1 MTAERI
7 AYVLGAT
14 AGGTGRHVAMLA
26 AGCAGRGL
34 TVSTFGPA
42 AAGPLLAPGSSF
54 APVEIAD
61 RPRPGHDLA
70 AILRLRGLLAAAR
83 PDVVH
88 AHGLRAG
95 AAAAAAIALL
105 LPVRRGSASRGSA
118 RRGPASR
125 GPASRG
131 PASRGPALL
140 VTVHNAPPDGALA
153 AAVYRALELVVARR
167 ATAVLAVSPDL
178 AARMRRRGAADVGPA
193 IVPAPVMA
201 RPSAAQIEQAV
212 ADIGADGAPVVL
224 AVGRLAAQ
232 KGFSVLLDAAASW
245 QDRRPR
251 PLLALAGAG
260 PLAGPLAVRARGQ
273 GLAVRFL
280 GQRDDVPALL
290 QAADVVV
297 VPSRWEGQPLI
308 VQEAM
313 RAGRPLVA
321 SRAGGIP
328 GLTGEDAALLVAP
341 LDPGQ
346 LAAAVLAV
354 IGDRALARRLGAA
367 ALARAAAFPSE
378 SDAVNAVIA
387 VYDRLVVPRGRPAMD
402 G

>member
-1 MTAERI
+1 
-7 AYVLGAT
+7 
-14 AGGTGRHVAMLA
+14 
-26 AGCAGRGL
+26 
-34 TVSTFGPA
+34 
-42 AAGPLLAPGSSF
+42 
-54 APVEIAD
+54 
-61 RPRPGHDLA
+61 
-70 AILRLRGLLAAAR
+70 
-83 PDVVH
+83 
-88 AHGLRAG
+88 
-95 AAAAAAIALL
+95 
-105 LPVRRGSASRGSA
+105 
-118 RRGPASR
+118 
-125 GPASRG
+125 
-131 PASRGPALL
+131 

>member
-1 MTAERI
+1 MTAARI

-54 APVEIAD
+54 APVEITD

-70 AILRLRGLLAAAR
+70 AILRMRGLLAAAR

-95 AAAAAAIALL
+95 AAAAAAIALS
-105 LPVRRGSASRGSA
+105 PAA
-118 RRGPASR
+118 RRR
-125 GPASRG
+125 
-131 PASRGPALL
+131 PALL

-153 AAVYRALELVVARR
+153 AAVYRVLELTVARR

-178 AARMRRRGAADVGPA
+178 AARMRRRGVSDVGLA
-193 IVPAPVMA
+193 IVPAPVTA
-201 RPSAAQIEQAV
+201 RPSAAQIERAL

-232 KGFSVLLDAAASW
+232 KGFSVLLEAAAGW

-251 PLLALAGAG
+251 PLLVIAGAG
-260 PLAGPLAVRARGQ
+260 PLAGLLAAQARSQ
-273 GLAVRFL
+273 GLAARFL
-280 GQRDDVPALL
+280 GHRDDVPALL

-378 SDAVNAVIA
+378 SDAVTAAIA
-387 VYDRLVVPRGRPAMD
+387 VYDRLAARRGGP

>member
-1 MTAERI
+1 MTAARI

-34 TVSTFGPA
+34 TVSAFGPA
-42 AAGPLLAPGSSF
+42 AVGPLLAPGSSF
-54 APVEIAD
+54 APVEITD

-70 AILRLRGLLAAAR
+70 AILRLRGLLARAR

-95 AAAAAAIALL
+95 TAAAAAIALT
-105 LPVRRGSASRGSA
+105 SAA
-118 RRGPASR
+118 RRK
-125 GPASRG
+125 
-131 PASRGPALL
+131 PALL
-140 VTVHNAPPDGALA
+140 VTVHNAPPDSALA
-153 AAVYRALELVVARR
+153 AAVYRTLELAVARR

-178 AARMRRRGAADVGPA
+178 VTRMRRRGASDVGLA
-193 IVPAPVMA
+193 IVPAPPTA
-201 RPSAAQIEQAV
+201 RPTAAQIERAL

-224 AVGRLAAQ
+224 AAGRLAAQ

-251 PLLALAGAG
+251 PLLAIAGAG
-260 PLAGPLAVRARGQ
+260 PLAGPLAAQARSQ
-273 GLAVRFL
+273 GLAARFL

-290 QAADVVV
+290 SAADVVV

-308 VQEAM
+308 VQETL

-321 SRAGGIP
+321 SRVGGIP
-328 GLTGEDAALLVAP
+328 ELTGEDAALLVAP
-341 LDPGQ
+341 LDPAQ

-354 IGDRALARRLGAA
+354 IGDRALARRLVAA
-367 ALARAAAFPSE
+367 ALARAAALPSE
-378 SDAVNAVIA
+378 SDAVDAAVA
-387 VYDRLVVPRGRPAMD
+387 VYNRLAARSGLPR
-402 G
+402 